1 VTLNRLVV
9 YVLGIASALFYGLA
23 AVMQHRVAA
32 LAPKSASLRLG
43 LLAHLIRRPMWSA
56 AIGADVIAFVLH
68 ALALGRGPL
77 TLVEPLLTTGLLAA
91 LALSALWE
99 RHALTRREWIG
110 AIALTVGLAVL
121 LAAGSPAEGRL
132 TVPFHRWF
140 IGGGSAAGAVV
151 VLVVW
156 ARRSRPQLKPVSLGL
171 AAAITFAA
179 TDSLLKIN
187 IDVLQSDGIWEVATS
202 WYAYVLVGSAIV
214 GEVLVQSAFQAGPL
228 SLSLPVLTTVEPIAS
243 SALGVILFAERLRTG
258 PKELSLELAAGVL
271 LLFGI
276 WVLATSPTVTG
287 GRPDKSANE
296 P

>member
-1 VTLNRLVV
+1 MV

-23 AVMQHRVAA
+23 AVMQHRVARS
-32 LAPKSASLRLG
+32 APTSASLRLG

-99 RHALTRREWIG
+99 RHALTRREWTG
-110 AIALTVGLAVL
+110 AVALTVGLAVL

-132 TVPFHRWF
+132 TVPFHRWI

-151 VLVVW
+151 ILVAW
-156 ARRSRPQLKPVSLGL
+156 AKRSRPQLKPVLLGL

-187 IDVLQSDGIWEVATS
+187 IDVLQSNGLWEVVTS
-202 WYAYVLVGSAIV
+202 WYAYALVASAVI
-214 GEVLVQSAFQAGPL
+214 GEVLVQSAFQAGRL

-258 PKELSLELAAGVL
+258 PGDLSLELAAGVL

-287 GRPDKSANE
+287 NLPNRPTTR
-296 P
+296 

>member
-1 VTLNRLVV
+1 MV

-32 LAPKSASLRLG
+32 SAPKSASLRLG

-99 RHALTRREWIG
+99 RHALTRREWMG

-140 IGGGSAAGAVV
+140 IGGGGARGGAAGVDLTLASHVPAAV
-151 VLVVW
+151 L
-156 ARRSRPQLKPVSLGL
+156 RLKL
-171 AAAITFAA
+171 
-179 TDSLLKIN
+179 
-187 IDVLQSDGIWEVATS
+187 DVPRSDGLWEVAPS
-202 WYAYVLVGSAIV
+202 WYAYVLIGSAIV
-214 GEVLVQSAFQAGPL
+214 GEV
-228 SLSLPVLTTVEPIAS
+228 
-243 SALGVILFAERLRTG
+243 
-258 PKELSLELAAGVL
+258 
-271 LLFGI
+271 
-276 WVLATSPTVTG
+276 
-287 GRPDKSANE
+287 
-296 P
+296 